1 MSLLRRRTV
10 FAAKAE
16 ATVGTAETL
25 TASEGV
31 FNVYDLLIQPNISM
45 TQREGQGAFNYLAAI
60 AAGRQGTATFSTD
73 IYWGGDSG
81 SLPPWATV
89 LLPACGWV
97 NTSGT
102 FKPKTAKPGTTS
114 SDPRTITIGGFVDG
128 KYRKLSGCMGTFSI
142 DLPTGDLGRINWT
155 FSGKW
160 EAETDSAIIAPTY
173 PTDLPSRCAGDTF
186 QFNNANIC
194 VASATIDAGNTVVMR
209 ECTTHASGYASAIV
223 TNRQP
228 VITADPEAVL
238 VASLDRYLALT
249 ASTEY
254 ELEYKLPT
262 AGSGTIVFLAP
273 KAQIQTAAQGN
284 RNDIVTD
291 DITWQCN
298 KNGTTNDEELTIQF
312 VDATP

>member
-16 ATVGTAETL
+16 STVGTAESL
-25 TASEGV
+25 TSSEGA
-31 FNVYDLLIQPNISM
+31 FNVYDLLIQPNIDIA
-45 TQREGQGAFNYLAAI
+45 QREGQGGFNYLPAI
-60 AAGRQGTATFSTD
+60 AGGRQGTATFSTD
-73 IYWGGDSG
+73 ITWGGDGG
-81 SLPPWATV
+81 SLPTWATV
-89 LLPACGWV
+89 LLPACGFV
-97 NTSGT
+97 NSSGT

-128 KYRKLSGCMGTFSI
+128 KLRKLSGCMGTFSV
-142 DLPTGDLGRINWT
+142 DLPTGQLGRINWT
-155 FSGKW
+155 FTGKW
-160 EAETDSAIIAPTY
+160 EDETDAAIISPTY

-194 VASATIDAGNTVVMR
+194 VASCTIDAGNSVVMR
-209 ECTTHASGYASAIV
+209 ECTTHVSGYASAIV

-228 VITADPEAVL
+228 TITADPEAVL
-238 VASLDRYLALT
+238 VATLDRYSALT
-249 ASTEY
+249 GSTEY

-262 AGSGTIVFLAP
+262 AGSGSIIFLAP
-273 KAQIQTAAQGN
+273 KAQIQTIAQGN

-312 VDATP
+312 LDNVP